1 MFVTV
6 KARRRRGRRLDVP
19 EDLMRGDLH
28 SNGSTMTLQPF
39 DSNRPEEQRR
49 LHGAEVVGISAGVGG
64 LLIRGFEEC
73 EGRAV
78 LQEWEVSPLQG
89 VRGEDGLVR
98 WDF

>member
-6 KARRRRGRRLDVP
+6 KARRRGGRRLDVP
-19 EDLMRGDLH
+19 EDVMRGDLR
-28 SNGSTMTLQPF
+28 SDAGTMVLQPF

-49 LHGAEVVGISAGVGG
+49 LHGAEVVCIASGVGG
-64 LLIRGFEEC
+64 LLIRGYEESG
-73 EGRAV
+73 GRAV
-78 LQEWEVSPLQG
+78 MQEWEVSPLQG